1 MKMWH
6 GLAIAAALS
15 TTVASPALAWW
26 PRGGGGNASYER
38 SATGPEG
45 QTWSSSGSA
54 TYGGGS
60 GSGERSA
67 TGPEGQTWSSSGSAT
82 YGGGSGSGERT
93 VTTPYGGSYSR
104 SGSYSRW

>member
-26 PRGGGGNASYER
+26 PRGGGGSGSYER
-38 SATGPEG
+38 TATGPEG
-45 QTWSSSGSA
+45 QT
-54 TYGGGS
+54 
-60 GSGERSA
+60 R
-67 TGPEGQTWSSSGSAT
+67 SSSGSAT

>member
-26 PRGGGGNASYER
+26 PRGGS
-38 SATGPEG
+38 
-45 QTWSSSGSA
+45 
-54 TYGGGS
+54 GS
-60 GSGERSA
+60 GSGERTA

>member
-26 PRGGGGNASYER
+26 PRGGGGNALY
-38 SATGPEG
+38 
-45 QTWSSSGSA
+45 
-54 TYGGGS
+54 
-60 GSGERSA
+60 ERSA